1 MANSGRT
8 VVAMLVG
15 VALITLGCEDNELA
29 TLEPK
34 PVQSQPTTPN
44 SPQTSQP
51 TVPPSSSASVLA
63 WAEVLEQNPDPRVV
77 TDADFLKRITETKLP
92 WQVKDK
98 ASGIVMLLVPPGKFV
113 MGMSPGDSQ
122 ASPNERPAHEVT
134 ITEPFYLGRTEV
146 TAEQWKK
153 VMGESPSKTASLV
166 DSFLSKGLTKQEAI
180 EGLELWRREHPA
192 QDKSWDDCR
201 LFCVMVGLSL
211 PTEAQWEYACRAGV
225 RKPMYGELEQIAW
238 LPDEDGETHSVAKK
252 APNALG
258 FYDMLGNVAEYC
270 GDWYDE
276 PYYKS
281 CQDGV
286 VDPSGPTKPTSDRL
300 RVYRGGPLLSTRS
313 RGQDNSVTPE
323 YQHKVRASYRDS
335 CSTSGAY
342 DLSGFR
348 VARAANAWATPLHFL
363 TGDEEATRE
372 RLRAQAMLEDG
383 AVISSEREVRR
394 QQAITEFKSDMN
406 RSQSLLAQRLYDQ
419 ADSAAVAARTRL
431 DRARNV
437 LSAADFDQMS
447 ADAKK
452 LVGQIDRE
460 SRKDHESSA
469 TSTTAV
475 DPKLWKNGRLVT
487 AQGVELKPRKP
498 QFTMPQQVSSLP
510 NCRPPVVS
518 LTFDG
523 TGKCIDVFFNRSSGD
538 SEIDG
543 VLKNS
548 LYVWRAAGKKIED
561 LKGSERVRITLQLLF

>member
-1 MANSGRT
+1 MSNSGRT

-15 VALITLGCEDNELA
+15 VALITLGCEDKELA
-29 TLEPK
+29 TPEPK
-34 PVQSQPTTPN
+34 LVQSQPTTPN
-44 SPQTSQP
+44 SQQTSQP
-51 TVPPSSSASVLA
+51 IAPPSSGAPALA

-92 WQVKDK
+92 WRVKDK

-113 MGMSPGDSQ
+113 MGMSPGDSE

-238 LPDEDGETHSVAKK
+238 LPDEYGETHSVAKK

-276 PYYKS
+276 HYYKS

-286 VDPSGPTKPTSDRL
+286 VDPSGPKGDRL
-300 RVYRGGPLLSTRS
+300 RVCRGGHSLSTRS
-313 RGQDNSVTPE
+313 REQDGSIMRE

-383 AVISSEREVRR
+383 GFISSEREVRR
-394 QQAITEFKSDMN
+394 QQATTEFKSDMN
-406 RSQSLLAQRLYDQ
+406 RAQSLLAQMLYDQ
-419 ADSAAVAARTRL
+419 ANSAAFAVRTQL

-452 LVGQIDRE
+452 LADQIDQE
-460 SRKDHESSA
+460 SRKDRESPA
-469 TSTTAV
+469 TSTTSV

-498 QFTMPQQVSSLP
+498 QFTMLQQVSSMP

-543 VLKNS
+543 VLKSS
-548 LYVWRAAGKKIED
+548 LYFWRAAGKKIDD